1 MKKRKL
7 NKIMFDKEAVRSL
20 KCFFGNKI
28 ILKTVFIFITLFLG
42 IGIHNSILNYN
53 IGIFN
58 LDFAV
63 YVFLVVM
70 GLALLTELF
79 FKKKK

>member
-1 MKKRKL
+1 MKKQKL
-7 NKIMFDKEAVRSL
+7 YKIIFDKEIVRSF

-42 IGIHNSILNYN
+42 IRIYNSILNYN

-63 YVFLVVM
+63 YVFLVAI

-79 FKKKK
+79 KTKK

>member
-1 MKKRKL
+1 MRKRKL
-7 NKIMFDKEAVRSL
+7 YKIMFNKDTVRSF
-20 KCFFGNKI
+20 KCFFGNGI
-28 ILKTVFIFITLFLG
+28 ILKTVFIFVTL
-42 IGIHNSILNYN
+42 ILF

-63 YVFLVVM
+63 YVFFVSI

-79 FKKKK
+79 KIKK

>member
-1 MKKRKL
+1 MKKQKL
-7 NKIMFDKEAVRSL
+7 YKIIFDKEIVRSL

-42 IGIHNSILNYN
+42 IRIY
-53 IGIFN
+53 N

-63 YVFLVVM
+63 YVFLVAI
-70 GLALLTELF
+70 GLAFLTELF
-79 FKKKK
+79 KTKK

>member
-1 MKKRKL
+1 MKKQKL
-7 NKIMFDKEAVRSL
+7 YKIIFDKEIVRSF

-42 IGIHNSILNYN
+42 IGIYNSMLNYN
-53 IGIFN
+53 IGSYD

-63 YVFLVVM
+63 YVFLVSI

-79 FKKKK
+79 

>member
-7 NKIMFDKEAVRSL
+7 YKIIFDKEIVRSF

-28 ILKTVFIFITLFLG
+28 ILKTVFIFITLILY
-42 IGIHNSILNYN
+42 IGNY
-53 IGIFN
+53 N
-58 LDFAV
+58 LDFMV
-63 YVFLVVM
+63 YVFLIAI

-79 FKKKK
+79 KIKK

>member
-1 MKKRKL
+1 MRKRRL
-7 NKIMFDKEAVRSL
+7 NKIIFDKETVRSFKSFL
-20 KCFFGNKI
+20 GNKI

-42 IGIHNSILNYN
+42 IRIY
-53 IGIFN
+53 N

-63 YVFLVVM
+63 YVFLVAI

-79 FKKKK
+79 KTKK

>member
-1 MKKRKL
+1 MKKQKL
-7 NKIMFDKEAVRSL
+7 YKIIFDKEIVRSF

-28 ILKTVFIFITLFLG
+28 ILKTVFIFITLFLCME
-42 IGIHNSILNYN
+42 IY
-53 IGIFN
+53 N

-63 YVFLVVM
+63 YVFLVTI

-79 FKKKK
+79 KTKK